1 MAYTVELTSSAEKAL
16 RKLDKPIRRRVLT
29 ALDQLALQPRPPGC
43 KKLSGGSE
51 RWRIRAARHWRII
64 YEIRDT
70 ELLVL
75 VIDIDHRSAV
85 YKDKS

>member
-1 MAYTVELTSSAEKAL
+1 MAYTVELTTSAEKAL
-16 RKLDKPIRRRVLT
+16 RKLDKPIRRRVLA
-29 ALDQLALQPRPPGC
+29 ALDQLAVEPRPAGC
-43 KKLSGGSE
+43 KKLAGGPQ

-64 YEIRDT
+64 YEIHDT
-70 ELLVL
+70 ELRVL